1 MSTDARTHYRTCNLC
16 EAMCG
21 IEIQVE
27 GDRIT
32 SIRGDKEDPFSRGYI
47 CPKATALEDVHADPD
62 RLRRPM
68 RRTAAGWE
76 EISWDEALAETAERL
91 GAIQRAHG
99 RNAVA
104 LYAGNPT
111 VHNWGAMVFG
121 VLFSRTLRTHSRF
134 SATSVDQLPHH
145 LAGYFMFGHML
156 LLPIPDI
163 DRTDYLLM
171 LGANPAASNGS
182 LMTAPDVGR
191 RLKAIRERGGTVVL
205 VDPRRTETAALA
217 DRHLFIRPGAD
228 VLLLLGILHTLV
240 AEGLT
245 KPGRLEAIADGWEQ
259 VEGLAADFAPERVA
273 AATGVAADEIRR
285 IAREFAAAPSAVCY
299 GRMGVSTQ
307 EFGAVSQWLTQVINV
322 VTGNLDRAGGAMFTK
337 PAIDL
342 VGLADRTGQRGHYGR
357 RRSRVRGLPEFG
369 GEYPVATLA
378 EEMLTPGDGQIRA
391 LVTVAG
397 NPVLST
403 PNGRQLDRALEGLDF
418 MVSVDCYLNETTRHA
433 NIILPPT
440 SALEHDNYDL
450 VFHLL
455 AVRNTAKYSPALFDA
470 PAGARHEWEILLDL
484 TNRMGPR
491 DAASRLRG
499 GLLGAAVRLFGPELL
514 LDLGLRFGP
523 YGSGWNLFGDGLT
536 LGKLKTAP
544 HGVDLG
550 PLEPCLPERLR
561 TRTGRIQLAPE
572 LFAGDLARVR
582 ERFFGAAADTE
593 GDGERL
599 LLIGR
604 RHLRSNNSWLHNSRR
619 LVRGKPRCTLMIHP
633 EDAARRGLVDG
644 EVARV
649 RSRVGSVDVPVEV
662 TDAVMAGVVSIPH
675 GWGHD
680 RPGTRMATAHAH
692 AGASLNDLTDD
703 LAVDRLSGNA
713 AFSGVPVWVERPASI
728 G

>member
-1 MSTDARTHYRTCNLC
+1 
-16 EAMCG
+16 MCG

-27 GDRIT
+27 GDRVV

-47 CPKATALEDVHADPD
+47 CPKATALEDVYTDPD

-68 RRTAAGWE
+68 RRTAGGWE

-91 GAIQRAHG
+91 GAVQRAHG
-99 RNAVA
+99 RHAVA

-156 LLPIPDI
+156 MLPIPDI
-163 DRTDYLLM
+163 DRTDYMLM

-191 RLKAIRERGGTVVL
+191 RLKAIRERGGTFVL

-217 DRHLFIRPGAD
+217 DRHVFIRPGTD
-228 VLLLLGILHTLV
+228 VLLLLAILHTLV
-240 AEGLT
+240 GEGLT
-245 KPGRLEAIADGWEQ
+245 KPGRLEAIADGWEL
-259 VEGLAADFAPERVA
+259 VEGLAADFAPERVE
-273 AATGVAADEIRR
+273 AATGVAAGEIRR

-307 EFGAVSQWLTQVINV
+307 EFGAVSQWLTQVINA
-322 VTGNLDRAGGAMFTK
+322 VTGNLDRAGGAMFTR

-342 VGLADRTGQRGHYGR
+342 VALADRTGQRGHYGR

-391 LVTVAG
+391 LVTLAG

-470 PAGARHEWEILLDL
+470 PADARHEWEIFLDL
-484 TNRMGPR
+484 ADRMGPH
-491 DAASRLRG
+491 DLGSRLRG
-499 GLLGAAVRLFGPELL
+499 GLLRAAIRIFGPELL

-536 LGKLKTAP
+536 LGKLKSAP

-550 PLEPCLPERLR
+550 PLAPCLPERLR
-561 TRTGRIQLAPE
+561 TKTGRIQLVPE
-572 LFAGDLARVR
+572 LLAGDLARVR
-582 ERFFGAAADTE
+582 ERFFGAPAE
-593 GDGERL
+593 GDGDGNGDRL

-633 EDAARRGLVDG
+633 EDAARRGLADG
-644 EVARV
+644 ELARV

-662 TDAVMAGVVSIPH
+662 TDDVMAGVVSIPH

-680 RPGTRMATAHAH
+680 RPGARLATASEH
-692 AGASLNDLTDD
+692 AGVSLNDLTDD
-703 LAVDRLSGNA
+703 LAVDSLSGNA
-713 AFSGVPVWVERPASI
+713 AFSGVPVWVERSSPA